1 MKKKQATLKDI
12 AQQLGLSLATVSR
25 ALSQDRHVS
34 ALVTD
39 QTRKRVQQKAAELD
53 YSPNLMAQGFATGKT
68 GTLGLLTYQIGLET
82 FGRQTEQILRAADK
96 QQYQIVMGMAAD
108 RPLPD
113 DLTAQIKQLISR
125 GIDGLLIHTWGGKE
139 ESERILD
146 TVRGRVPVVTFR
158 YPIPNLSGAVLDLVT
173 DFFEVT
179 DHLIR
184 LGHERIVFLG
194 ADWNNTRPGS
204 TKSKGY
210 LQAMRKHGLP
220 PKRVRVATTRPESGY
235 YLGKELGDQCTAFVC
250 RDDYTAIGVCHGL
263 RELGLRVPEEV
274 AVVGQGDIDAAA
286 YMTPTLTTLATPYKA
301 IAEAAME
308 LMLEQL
314 EGPDTPRQITLRS
327 PLVVRE
333 SCGANAKTRLT

>member
-12 AQQLGLSLATVSR
+12 AQQLGLSMATVSR

-68 GTLGLLTYQIGLET
+68 GTLGLLTYHIGLET

-113 DLTAQIKQLISR
+113 DQTAQIKQLISR

-146 TVRGRVPVVTFR
+146 TVRGRVPVVTFL

-210 LQAMRKHGLP
+210 LQPSIAQVLAFKTAKFSHGLP
-220 PKRVRVATTRPESGY
+220 LRFSSAPRYHPNVGRASASFCAPIPQTANRLMRSIRGVLACWQGCWQ
-235 YLGKELGDQCTAFVC
+235 GCWQCAK
-250 RDDYTAIGVCHGL
+250 ALILHEIGV
-263 RELGLRVPEEV
+263 
-274 AVVGQGDIDAAA
+274 
-286 YMTPTLTTLATPYKA
+286 LA
-301 IAEAAME
+301 
-308 LMLEQL
+308 
-314 EGPDTPRQITLRS
+314 
-327 PLVVRE
+327 
-333 SCGANAKTRLT
+333 CW